1 MKNLIKRSLKKIVR
15 GTGYNIV
22 SEKQGKFPS
31 DFEDEH
37 IKIIEFVKPF
47 TMTSS
52 ERIFA
57 LIEAVKYVV
66 NNNVKGDIIECGV
79 WKGGSMM
86 AIAKTL
92 LNLKN
97 LDKHLYLYDTF
108 EGMTKP
114 KDIDISYA
122 NVPATEKFEEIKIT
136 DDKSNWNIAD
146 LEDVKKVV
154 FSTGY
159 DKEKI
164 HFVKGKVEDT
174 IPNTAPENISL
185 LRLDT
190 DWYESTRH
198 ELIHLFPRLSK
209 GGVLIIDD
217 YGHWKGA
224 RKAVDEYI
232 SENKIPILLN
242 RIDYTGRIG
251 IKI

>member
-1 MKNLIKRSLKKIVR
+1 MKNLIKRSVKKIVR

-22 SEKQGKFPS
+22 SGKQGEFPL
-31 DFEDEH
+31 DFDDEH
-37 IKIIEFVKPF
+37 IKIIELVKPF

-66 NNNVKGDIIECGV
+66 NNNITGDIVECGV
-79 WKGGSMM
+79 WRGGSMM

-97 LDKHLYLYDTF
+97 LEKHLYLYDTF

-114 KDIDISYA
+114 KDVDISYA
-122 NVPATEKFEEIKIT
+122 NVSASEKFEEIKIT

-146 LEDVKKVV
+146 LDDVKKAV
-154 FSTGY
+154 FTTGY
-159 DKEKI
+159 DKEKV
-164 HFVKGKVEDT
+164 HFIKGKVENTVPGT
-174 IPNTAPENISL
+174 IPESISL

-190 DWYESTRH
+190 DWYESTHH
-198 ELIHLFPRLSK
+198 ELIHLFPKLSK

-224 RKAVDEYI
+224 RKAVDEYFLK
-232 SENKIPILLN
+232 NKIPILLN